1 MKKSKAKMWCGIL
14 SPLWFVLGS
23 PLWFVTGLL
32 ASYSSHSY
40 DSMFTDYFNVS
51 DSQPSHKPENLT
63 KRTRIPA
70 NNAGERKTRF
80 RLFPMIQRQRG
91 RRLRRQA
98 YLLSHSFIETPGNML
113 DPAAPSYGTYRWLSH
128 SNRVIPANPVWTI
141 TPPAK

>member
-51 DSQPSHKPENLT
+51 DYFAVFGLGLYFG
-63 KRTRIPA
+63 I
-70 NNAGERKTRF
+70 G
-80 RLFPMIQRQRG
+80 L
-91 RRLRRQA
+91 
-98 YLLSHSFIETPGNML
+98 LLSVSGVRSGYLSGKLLGFSTIMFFIL
-113 DPAAPSYGTYRWLSH
+113 LLVAAFVVKQNFASE
-128 SNRVIPANPVWTI
+128 
-141 TPPAK
+141 